1 MTAPWEDRDYPRG
14 TQYKTDAN
22 LAARRSIYAYQH
34 PRIDLQAKEPGGQPG
49 RATTPSQST

>member
-34 PRIDLQAKEPGGQPG
+34 PASAYRRRSRVASRE
-49 RATTPSQST
+49 RATTPSQGT